1 MHALLETAVELQPV
15 VRGFQDEIERERRIP
30 APLVDQLREAGF
42 YRMTIPR
49 SLGGGELDALTFLR
63 AAELMAEA
71 DGSVGWNLGNNA
83 VGQLIALSL
92 PREGVDEIFG
102 DGPDAIVAGTAVP
115 GGGTGERVEGGY
127 LVSGRW
133 PFGSGCRESQWM
145 VTNFDVTIDGE
156 TVLYRALLPTPEATI
171 LDNWDMSGMRGTG
184 SHDWQIDHVFVPTR
198 RTVRVAPGRLLVN
211 QWQHW
216 PGPLYQLPVHAIVG
230 PHHSMA
236 ATGVARAGIDAFKEL
251 AGAKTPRGR
260 TGLLREQERV
270 QETVARAEAV
280 LGAAQVFRAQV
291 VGDLWATVAQ
301 GAPSTIEQRARCRMA
316 ASYAVD
322 SARLAMDLVYRA
334 GGTTS
339 SQRAHQIA
347 RCWRDL
353 HVIAQA
359 ASTAPDWY
367 TLAGKVLL
375 GLDPGGRLT

>member
-145 VTNFDVTIDGE
+145 VTNFDV
-156 TVLYRALLPTPEATI
+156 
-171 LDNWDMSGMRGTG
+171 
-184 SHDWQIDHVFVPTR
+184 
-198 RTVRVAPGRLLVN
+198 
-211 QWQHW
+211 
-216 PGPLYQLPVHAIVG
+216 
-230 PHHSMA
+230 
-236 ATGVARAGIDAFKEL
+236 
-251 AGAKTPRGR
+251 
-260 TGLLREQERV
+260 
-270 QETVARAEAV
+270 
-280 LGAAQVFRAQV
+280 
-291 VGDLWATVAQ
+291 
-301 GAPSTIEQRARCRMA
+301 
-316 ASYAVD
+316 
-322 SARLAMDLVYRA
+322 
-334 GGTTS
+334 
-339 SQRAHQIA
+339 
-347 RCWRDL
+347 
-353 HVIAQA
+353 
-359 ASTAPDWY
+359 
-367 TLAGKVLL
+367 
-375 GLDPGGRLT
+375 